1 MLTFNHP
8 LPASQLPERKQ
19 SSLIGIEV
27 EVENCSQMI
36 KHELWG
42 SVADSSLKLNGIE
55 YVSKVLTKQEVP
67 IALES
72 LYKNVKAL
80 KDKTALFSPRT
91 SIHIHSDARWMSGAA
106 DLIPLIFFYLL
117 VEDLMYAFV
126 EPHRRKNIF
135 CVKTKETHYLRP
147 MFVQQSI
154 DTSHLFKYAGFN
166 LRSLGE
172 HGTVEFRMLE
182 GTYDL
187 DKINTWVNFIHT
199 IQDYAKS
206 SSLGMAFRR
215 EVKKP
220 DRARD
225 LIFQQF
231 SHFFSDAQIENSIQA
246 GLSYFR
252 YLVCEPIPLAIK
264 NHMTSPDFLKS
275 KFYIKNFVR
284 LDK

>member
-1 MLTFNHP
+1 MLTFTHN
-8 LPASQLPERKQ
+8 LPASSRPERKQ
-19 SSLIGIEV
+19 SSLIGIEI
-27 EVENCSQMI
+27 EVENCPQSY
-36 KHELWG
+36 KSNFWG
-42 SVADSSLKLNGIE
+42 SVGDSSLKINGIE
-55 YVSKVLTKQEVP
+55 YVSEVLSKENVP
-67 IALES
+67 FALEELYTQIKS
-72 LYKNVKAL
+72 LRN
-80 KDKTALFSPRT
+80 KTALFSPRT
-91 SIHIHSDARWMSGAA
+91 SVHVHSDATWMNNAG

-135 CVKTKETHYLRP
+135 CVKTKETHYLRS
-147 MFVQQSI
+147 MFVKQNL
-154 DTSHLFKYAGFN
+154 DVSHLFKYAGFN
-166 LRSLGE
+166 LRSLGD

-187 DKINTWVNFIHT
+187 QKINTWINFIHT

-206 SSLGMAFRR
+206 SELGMAFRR
-215 EVKKP
+215 EVKNP
-220 DRARD
+220 ERARD

-231 SHFFSDAQIENSIQA
+231 SPFFSDTQIENSIQA

-252 YLVCEPIPLAIK
+252 YLVCEPIPLSIK
-264 NHMTSPDFLKS
+264 NLMTAPDFLQS